1 MSKQI
6 QWFPGHMAKTL
17 REFKEVKAD
26 LYFLLLDS
34 RAPESTFVDSFREI
48 IEGKKVVVL
57 LTKSDLV
64 EEGDLHHYVNLYQ
77 DQFEY
82 VKPITLDKPKDV
94 KKEIL
99 DILKKQ
105 KFKAL
110 APKVVILGAPNVGKS
125 TLLNMITG
133 SKRAKAEDRPG
144 VTKANEWF
152 QFEKKYWILDTPG
165 VLQPKFVDEKQGVIL
180 AAIGSI
186 KMDILPLEDV
196 ALRLIE
202 RLMWLGVIEDELDPE
217 EYLQFLIKNSKK
229 QPDTVYKR
237 IIKDYQTG
245 KYGKIILDRI
255 YDTSSKAYES
265 TEEVY
270 IDDEDLYDD

>member
-245 KYGKIILDRI
+245 KYGKIILDSI